1 MTPFIQVATTV
12 GDRQTAVKIADRVLA
27 ERLAACVQIGT
38 CHSMYRWRG
47 AIEAADEYLV
57 VMKSRNDLLPEL
69 ERAVRA
75 LHPYDVPEILATGVV
90 YGSEDYLA
98 WLGQELL
105 PPRQE
110 EPES

>member
-1 MTPFIQVATTV
+1 MTPYIQVTTTV
-12 GDRQTAVKIADRVLA
+12 SDRQVAVEIADRILA
-27 ERLAACVQIGT
+27 ERLAACVQIAA

-75 LHPYDVPEILATGVV
+75 VHLYDVPEILATGVV
-90 YGSEDYLA
+90 YGGDDYLA

-105 PPRQE
+105 PPQQD